1 MIIREK
7 VAQSIIN
14 LFRVNLC
21 LSEGERA
28 LILADA
34 PTPNEWNRLDLDF
47 LTAMTRRV
55 FLARIVG
62 DVAKEA
68 FRTNSIEVYI
78 YPSVGGHGRDLPDDV
93 ATKMLASDVVVGITT
108 YSLTHTAATKK
119 ATEAGVRVI
128 SMPSVEPDM
137 FYPGGA
143 IDADYKAIAKDTIKM
158 FEYLV
163 KTDVVYIRSDDGT
176 DLSFSI
182 KGRKCWAETGILA
195 KDSQMKI
202 GNLPA
207 GEASVAPVEGTAEGV
222 IVVKANWY
230 PRLNTDMVLLVS
242 KGLVKDVQGGGSVGE
257 ELRNLLKPQE
267 QQQPYILRR
276 NIAELGIGTN
286 PNAKRTDNVLEA
298 EKIKGTVHIGIGSN
312 FFLGGNIKT
321 DLHTDFVIPKPDVMF
336 DDKPVIKKGTWLI

>member
-1 MIIREK
+1 MIDRKK
-7 VAQSIIN
+7 VTRAIIN
-14 LFRVNLC
+14 LFKVNLC
-21 LSEGERA
+21 LGEDEKV
-28 LILADA
+28 LILSDA
-34 PTPNEWNRLDLDF
+34 PTPNEWRTLHPDF
-47 LTAMTRRV
+47 LASMVKRV
-55 FLARIVG
+55 MLARVVS

-68 FRTNSIEVYI
+68 FRTSKVETWI

-93 ATKMLASDVVVGITT
+93 AAKMLASNVVVGITT
-108 YSLTHTAATKK
+108 YSLTHTTATKK
-119 ATEAGVRVI
+119 ATEAGARVI
-128 SMPSVEPDM
+128 SMPSVEPEM

-143 IDADYKAIAKDTIKM
+143 IDADYKAIAADTLKM
-158 FEYLV
+158 FEHLV
-163 KTDVVYIRSDDGT
+163 KTDVVHIRSDDGT

-182 KGRKCWAETGILA
+182 KSRRCWAETGILS
-195 KDSQMKI
+195 KDSAMKV

-230 PRLNTDMVLLVS
+230 PRLDTDMILLVD
-242 KGLVKDVQGGGSVGE
+242 KGVVNDVQGGGSVGE
-257 ELRNLLKPQE
+257 ELRDFLKPQE

-312 FFLGGNIKT
+312 FFLGGSVKT
-321 DLHTDFVIPKPDVMF
+321 DFHTDFVVPKPDVLF
-336 DDKPVIKKGTWLI
+336 DDKLIIRKGTWLI